1 MKWSLGLGLF
11 HSAQVTRNV
20 ELTSGAAG
28 QTGGGAHCVDYA
40 RIMETPSLFQ
50 GSEVLDMV
58 TVTLCYSLYAW
69 DGARGG
75 LDGAR
80 MAVDVFRVLFNR
92 RVGLPKSLMQEVVG
106 TMLTLMPSS
115 PQDL

>member
-28 QTGGGAHCVDYA
+28 QSGGGAHCVDYA

-50 GSEVLDMV
+50 GSEVHRWNMNPRPQPQTFSIL
-58 TVTLCYSLYAW
+58 
-69 DGARGG
+69 
-75 LDGAR
+75 
-80 MAVDVFRVLFNR
+80 VF
-92 RVGLPKSLMQEVVG
+92 
-106 TMLTLMPSS
+106 LT
-115 PQDL
+115 